1 MQIPWWALAYMIL
14 LLVWSL
20 FGYRE
25 DQRDGRNRFFSLA
38 GLILS
43 LWLILFVAGYWD
55 SRISLFVGRW
65 GLPILFFSFIYELWN
80 GYLDVKSKQSDPE
93 LSDEENRMGTILALG
108 ISTLILLPAY
118 ALAALAT
125 LRVWK

>member
-1 MQIPWWALAYMIL
+1 MQIPWWAMAYLIL

-25 DQRDGRNRFFSLA
+25 DRRDGSNRFFALA

-55 SRISLFVGRW
+55 SRVTGWVGRW
-65 GLPILFFSFIYELWN
+65 GLPILFFSLIYEFWC
-80 GYLDVKSKQSDPE
+80 GYLDIKSGQPDPE
-93 LSDEENRMGTILALG
+93 LGDEENRMARIIALCL
-108 ISTLILLPAY
+108 STLLLLPAY
-118 ALAALAT
+118 ALAAFAT
-125 LRVWK
+125 LRAWK